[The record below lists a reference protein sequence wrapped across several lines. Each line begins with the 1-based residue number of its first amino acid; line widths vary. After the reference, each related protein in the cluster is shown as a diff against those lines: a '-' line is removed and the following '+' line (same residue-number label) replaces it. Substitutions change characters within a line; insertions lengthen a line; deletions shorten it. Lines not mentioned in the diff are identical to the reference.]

1 MIEKLKSGFKTAVA
15 IGFSYLAL
23 LGSPKGANAQWVY
36 YPPGGWVYYRPPP
49 VWPYRTYVGTVGT
62 GIDFGRVDYGRL
74 PRTWNYNISI
84 NEIEGKR
91 IVHNYLKRRKMGFKE
106 DVFPRIRGTAISYL
120 RLDFKFDF
128 QLINGVKI
136 EYYSPEDKLD
146 SEDREREFE
155 RRKQAMNLELNRIL
169 EPLRWDW
176 TLTEEQKEGVRREL
190 TFRYLNRLGVRY
202 EVDPNS
208 QRGYTIPKPFNFLG
222 KKEIYEELEARVEY
236 IEAKKDAASI
246 EQALEEILKGTIKI
260 RILSEREAEE
270 VISSYL
276 NLKKINHKSNTI
288 FRNGITMRCDFLVE
302 NTTAKSNLPIAIEY
316 WSPTDRRDRKRKE
329 KIYKKYEEMGGK
341 FYQIEA
347 SSEEEILSDLEDKI
361 LLKSEDKILPESEG
375 TAPPESEDV
384 INGTLIKE

>member
-1 MIEKLKSGFKTAVA
+1 MIEKLKSSSKTAVA

-36 YPPGGWVYYRPPP
+36 YPPGGWGYYRPPA
-49 VWPYRTYVGTVGT
+49 VWPYRPYVVTVGT
-62 GIDFGRVDYGRL
+62 GIDIGQVDYGRL
-74 PRTWNYNISI
+74 PGTWNRNIHI

-91 IVHNYLKRRKMGFKE
+91 IVHNYLKRKKMGFKE

-120 RLDFKFDF
+120 RPDFKFDF

-136 EYYSPEDKLD
+136 EYYSPEDRLD
-146 SEDREREFE
+146 SEDRAREFE
-155 RRKQAMNLELNRIL
+155 RRKLAINLELNRIL

-208 QRGYTIPKPFNFLG
+208 QRGYTIPKPFDFLG
-222 KKEIYEELEARVEY
+222 KKEIYEALEARVEY
-236 IEAKKDAASI
+236 IEAKRDATSI
-246 EQALEEILKGTIKI
+246 EQALEIILKEKIKG

-302 NTTAKSNLPIAIEY
+302 DKTTKSQLPIAIEY
-316 WSPTDRRDRKRKE
+316 WSPMDRRDRKRKE
-329 KIYKKYEEMGGK
+329 RIYKKYEEMGGK
-341 FYQIEA
+341 FYPIEA
-347 SSEEEILSDLEDKI
+347 SSEEDILSDLENRI
-361 LLKSEDKILPESEG
+361 LPKSEDKILPGSEG
-375 TAPPESEDV
+375 TAPPGSEDV
-384 INGTLIKE
+384 INGTLMKE